1 MPLREDLLAPIAGDN
16 PAGQDLYYDKV
27 FDQIK
32 EARREEEDDLPAG
45 DWGRSQVKK
54 ADHRAVIKLAGE
66 ALATRTKDLRLVG
79 WLIEALLR
87 TESFPILA
95 PGIDLIRSLQETFW
109 DTLYPVIEEGGDLEL
124 RMLSVEIAGRL
135 TAAAVRKV
143 PITRSGLSLESYL
156 ESRLVGYEKDAT
168 SDAKQ
173 EARRDAL
180 DHGKLSAED
189 FDQAF
194 VATSKGFYVEA
205 EAALAESLQAADRLD
220 EYQQEAYGDNAPILT
235 NLKGALAEV
244 HQVVTSL
251 LNERRKT
258 EPDPVK
264 ADDQPPPP
272 QRDGATS
279 TPAPQVVDTGESST
293 GQPIPRRTA
302 SAGPVTDV
310 ADAYALVVESAEFL
324 FQRDPL
330 SPVPYL
336 VCAGL
341 RLGETRMQG
350 PVPAPGFAVGP
361 SPSVRQSLRSLANR
375 GAWQELMR
383 ATLPILASECA
394 RAWIDLHRYV
404 WRAGQETGAE
414 AISEA
419 VVGTIRSL
427 LVSRP
432 ELRHWTLEDDTGAAN
447 PETQQWL
454 DATVLQ

>member
-1 MPLREDLLAPIAGDN
+1 MPLREDLLAPIAGDK
-16 PAGQDLYYDKV
+16 PAGEDLYYDKV

-54 ADHRAVIKLAGE
+54 ADHRAVVKIAGD
-66 ALATRTKDLRLVG
+66 ALAKRSKDLRLAG
-79 WLIEALLR
+79 WLIEAQLR
-87 TESFPILA
+87 TEGFSILS
-95 PGIDLIRSLQETFW
+95 PGIDLLRTLQETFW
-109 DTLYPVIEEGGDLEL
+109 DTLYPQIEDGGDLEL

-135 TAAAVRKV
+135 IAGAVRKV
-143 PITRSGLSLESYL
+143 PITRNGLTLESYL

-180 DHGKLSAED
+180 EHGKLSAED

-194 VATSKGFYVEA
+194 VGTSKGFYVEA
-205 EAALAESLQAADRLD
+205 EGALAESLQAADRLD
-220 EYQQEAYGDNAPILT
+220 EYQQEAYGDNAPLLT

-244 HQVVTSL
+244 HQAVTSL

-264 ADDQPPPP
+264 TAEQPTP
-272 QRDGATS
+272 QQESATS
-279 TPAPQVVDTGESST
+279 DAGQQAIDTGESSS
-293 GQPIPRRTA
+293 GQPLPRRTA

-361 SPSVRQSLRSLANR
+361 SPAVRQSLRALANR
-375 GAWQELMR
+375 GAWQELLR